1 MEQAEVLVV
10 GLFLAVAVLAALSRA
25 FGQPYPIALVLGGLV
40 LGFVPGLPH
49 VELKPEVV
57 LVVFLPPLLYS
68 GAFYVSLRDV
78 RRDLRVISLQAIGLV
93 LFTMV
98 AVAVVAHAVI
108 HDLPWAAAFALGAIV
123 APTDPVAATTILRRL
138 GAPRRIIT
146 ILEGESLLND
156 ATALVAYRIAVSAA
170 VGGSFSFF
178 DAIGQFFLSAAG
190 GIAVGLIIGWLVA
203 QGRRRIDDVPIE
215 VTISLLSGYAAYV
228 PAERLGASGVLAAV
242 VCGVYVG
249 WQAPR
254 ISSASMRLQGQ
265 AVWEILTFLLNA
277 TLFLLVG
284 LQLGVVLDGGGIAD
298 RSAGELV
305 ALGALI
311 SAVVIGA
318 RFVWN
323 QMSTTA
329 IRTIDRRPSQLARR
343 GNWQTRFIGSWSGMR
358 GSVSLAA
365 ALALPLET
373 HSGAPFPERDLII
386 YLTFAVILVTLLL
399 QGLTLP
405 YFIRRFNVEDDGA
418 DRNEELRARM
428 VAARAAVAAVDELA
442 ELDWTRD
449 DTIERM
455 RGLYDYR
462 MRRFKAQ
469 AGKIDGTDGIEER
482 SGNYQRMLHTVLDAQ
497 REALIGLRDDG
508 SISTDVMHRI
518 ERELDL
524 EEDRLE
530 I

>member
-1 MEQAEVLVV
+1 MEQVEILVV
-10 GLFLAVAVLAALSRA
+10 GLFLAVAGLAALSRA
-25 FGQPYPIALVLGGLV
+25 MGQPYPIALVLGGLV

-57 LVVFLPPLLYS
+57 LVIFLPPLLYS
-68 GAFYVSLRDV
+68 GAFFVSLRDV
-78 RRDLRVISLQAIGLV
+78 RRDLRVVSLQAIGLV
-93 LFTMV
+93 LFTMC
-98 AVAVVAHAVI
+98 AVAWIAHTAI
-108 HDLPWAAAFALGAIV
+108 DGLPWAAAFALGAIV

-138 GAPRRIIT
+138 GAPRRIVT

-170 VGGSFSFF
+170 VGGTFSFTH
-178 DAIGQFFLSAAG
+178 AIGDFVLSAAG
-190 GIAVGLIIGWLVA
+190 GIAIGLAVGWLVA
-203 QGRRRIDDVPIE
+203 QGRKRIDDVPIE
-215 VTISLLSGYAAYV
+215 ITVSLLSGYAAYV
-228 PAERLGASGVLAAV
+228 PAERIGASGVLAAV

-254 ISSASMRLQGQ
+254 ISSAQMRLQGY

-284 LQLGVVLDGGGIAD
+284 LQLGIILGGDGLAS
-298 RSAGELV
+298 RSTGELV
-305 ALGALI
+305 GYGALI
-311 SAVVIGA
+311 AFVVIAA
-318 RFVWN
+318 RFVW
-323 QMSTTA
+323 SELTTRV
-329 IRTIDRRPSQLARR
+329 IRTLDRRPSQLARR
-343 GNWQTRFIGSWSGMR
+343 GSWQVRMIGSWSGMR

-365 ALALPLET
+365 ALALPLT
-373 HSGAPFPERDLII
+373 TDSGAPFPERDLIV
-386 YLTFAVILVTLLL
+386 YLTFAVILVTLIV
-399 QGLTLP
+399 QGTTLP
-405 YFIRRFNVEDDGA
+405 WLIRRLGVEDDGVE
-418 DRNEELRARM
+418 REEELRARM
-428 VAARAAVAAVDELA
+428 VAARAAIAAVDELA
-442 ELDWTRD
+442 ALDWTRE

-469 AGKIDGTDGIEER
+469 AGKIDGVDGIEDR
-482 SGNYQRMLHTVLDAQ
+482 SGRYQRMVHIVIDAQ
-497 REALIGLRDDG
+497 RDALIELRDDG
-508 SISTDVMHRI
+508 TISSDVMHRI